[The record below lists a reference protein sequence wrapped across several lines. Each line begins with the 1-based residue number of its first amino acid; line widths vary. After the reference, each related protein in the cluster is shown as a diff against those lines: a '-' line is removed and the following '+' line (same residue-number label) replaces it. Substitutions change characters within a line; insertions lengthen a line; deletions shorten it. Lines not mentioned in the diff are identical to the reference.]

1 MTALSVMV
9 TNAKGG
15 CGKSTL
21 ATNLATAFAAGGLR
35 TALAEVDR
43 QKSVL
48 QWLDRRPASASSIQG
63 LDWRKDVG
71 DVPGGIQRLVIDGQ
85 AAMRLGQVDEL
96 LEVADIVVVPLLP
109 SVFDEGSTTRFL
121 DRLAELKPIRKQRKD
136 VLLVANRLRARSKAL
151 QRLESFVAELGFP
164 LAARISD
171 RSLYAELA
179 LQGRGVFDAGSGAS
193 AAVRAEWAPLLHR
206 IEALAG

>member
-48 QWLDRRPASASSIQG
+48 QWLDRRPASASPIQG

-164 LAARISD
+164 LAARIAD